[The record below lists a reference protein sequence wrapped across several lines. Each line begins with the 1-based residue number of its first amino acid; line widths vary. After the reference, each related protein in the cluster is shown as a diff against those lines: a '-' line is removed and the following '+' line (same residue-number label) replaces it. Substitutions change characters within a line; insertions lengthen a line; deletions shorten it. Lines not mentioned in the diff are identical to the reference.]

1 MKRKLIALFLLFSLL
16 LPSIVGCNP
25 DFLGEIIGTT
35 AADTTALEV
44 PTTAETTTAEPQ
56 GTTVPSGTTA
66 PESTTA
72 PDTTTGAEV
81 DLPVPEPTVAAVSAE
96 EAARAKIVYP
106 EGSDV
111 NFRLL
116 AREFGLNVS
125 QSLSCSRWSTYS
137 ENSDFGENDF
147 LVYIGS
153 FESQANTD
161 AVKALRPDDFVFYRS
176 ENKLYICGGSE
187 ESTKRAIKYFEE
199 HIAEGIALY
208 ESRPTYFYGDYPL
221 GDDLLNGIS
230 LANYRVI
237 IPKNATVY
245 EKFAAEIFC
254 AYIKELSGYVKQ
266 PLPDILSPAKYEILI
281 GNTSR
286 TESKAGLSFDA
297 GEYALFSSGDKI
309 VCLGDSYFVAGGAAE
324 IISTLA
330 ADGVD
335 SMTVSSEGVVQEFEY
350 TEAKSAILLI
360 GDGMGFNSIELAR
373 SLGAIDNFYAED
385 LAVHGQSK
393 TNNSQGTT
401 TDSAAGGTALSTGYK
416 TKNSYVGMN
425 PNGVSIQNLR
435 ELAYEHGAKT
445 AVLTTDVIT
454 GATPAAFL
462 AHNKSRNATSAIQSE
477 IDMLT
482 AHGKIEFCEGSV
494 GDNLL
499 AETRNAL
506 FTIDKGDSPFFIM
519 IEEAYIDKNSHGNN
533 GSGMSNAVKRFNDVI
548 AYSMVFTVFNPDT
561 VLIVTADHETGGIVP
576 NGSSYKYTTT
586 DHTSANVPVYACGKG
601 TEIFNGKAVEN
612 VEIAK
617 FIATVYGENNFG
629 Q

>member
-1 MKRKLIALFLLFSLL
+1 MKRKLIALLL
-16 LPSIVGCNP
+16 LISLVLPSVLGCNLPFVP
-25 DFLGEIIGTT
+25 DG
-35 AADTTALEV
+35 ADDADTTVFDGSTASD
-44 PTTAETTTAEPQ
+44 PTTAEPEGTKEPEGTTVVETTTAIE
-56 GTTVPSGTTA
+56 
-66 PESTTA
+66 EH
-72 PDTTTGAEV
+72 E
-81 DLPVPEPTVAAVSAE
+81 PEPEIKVVAALTAE
-96 EAARAKIVYP
+96 EAARAVIVYP
-106 EGSDV
+106 KDATAGLKS
-111 NFRLL
+111 L
-116 AREFGLNVS
+116 AINLGYDIASAFS
-125 QSLSCSRWSTYS
+125 CAPPTPLSESYPFEESS
-137 ENSDFGENDF
+137 F
-147 LVYIGS
+147 LIFVGS
-153 FESQANTD
+153 FESQSQTA
-161 AVKALRPDDFVFYRS
+161 AIKSLRPDDFVMYRDGD
-176 ENKLYICGGSE
+176 KLYICGGSD
-187 ESTKRAIKYFEE
+187 ESTERAIEYFRANIK
-199 HIAEGIALY
+199 HGIPL
-208 ESRPTYFYGDYPL
+208 SDSGPTYFYGDYPL

-309 VCLGDSYFVAGGAAE
+309 VCLGDSYFLAAGAAE
-324 IISTLA
+324 IISTLSA
-330 ADGVD
+330 EGVS
-335 SMTVSSEGVVQEFEY
+335 SMTVSSETVTRTFEY
-350 TEAKSAILLI
+350 KEAKSAILLI

-393 TNNSQGTT
+393 TNNSEGTT

-482 AHGKIEFCEGSV
+482 VHGKIEFCEGSV

-519 IEEAYIDKNSHGNN
+519 IEEAYIDKNSHSNN
-533 GSGMSNAVKRFNDVI
+533 GSKMSAAVKRFNEVI

-561 VLIVTADHETGGIVP
+561 VLVVTADHETGGITP
-576 NGSSYKYTTT
+576 NGNSYVYTTGN
-586 DHTSANVPVYACGKG
+586 HTSANVPVYACGKG
-601 TEIFNGKAVEN
+601 SEMFDGKAVEN
-612 VEIAK
+612 IEIAK
-617 FIATVYGENNFG
+617 FIAPIFGKTNFG

>member
-1 MKRKLIALFLLFSLL
+1 MKRKLIALLL
-16 LPSIVGCNP
+16 LVSLILPSVLGCDLYPVP
-25 DFLGEIIGTT
+25 DGDGT
-35 AADTTALEV
+35 ADTTASGVLGSD
-44 PTTAETTTAEPQ
+44 PTETTTKAPEIMQEPE
-56 GTTVPSGTTA
+56 GTTA
-66 PESTTA
+66 S
-72 PDTTTGAEV
+72 DVTTGA
-81 DLPVPEPTVAAVSAE
+81 DQAAPEPEAPPVALTAE
-96 EAARAKIVYP
+96 EAARAVIVYP
-106 EGSDV
+106 KDATAGLKS
-111 NFRLL
+111 L
-116 AREFGLNVS
+116 AINLGYDIASAFS
-125 QSLSCSRWSTYS
+125 CAPPIPLSESYPFEESS
-137 ENSDFGENDF
+137 F
-147 LVYIGS
+147 LIFVGS
-153 FESQANTD
+153 FESQAET
-161 AVKALRPDDFVFYRS
+161 AAIKALRADDFVMYRDGD
-176 ENKLYICGGSE
+176 KLYICGGSD
-187 ESTKRAIKYFEE
+187 ESTERAIEYFRANIK
-199 HIAEGIALY
+199 HGIPLSDS
-208 ESRPTYFYGDYPL
+208 EPTYFYGDYPL
-221 GDDLLNGIS
+221 GNDLLNGVS
-230 LANYRVI
+230 LLNYRVI

-324 IISTLA
+324 IISTLS

-335 SMTVSSEGVVQEFEY
+335 SMTVSSESVVQEFEY
-350 TEAKSAILLI
+350 TKAKSAILLI
-360 GDGMGFNSIELAR
+360 GDGMGFNSIGLAR

-401 TDSAAGGTALSTGYK
+401 TDSAAGGTALATGYK
-416 TKNSYVGMN
+416 TKNSYVGVD
-425 PNGVSIQNLR
+425 PSGASLKNLR
-435 ELAYEHGAKT
+435 ELAYEKGAKT

-482 AHGKIEFCEGSV
+482 VHGKIEFCEGSV
-494 GDNLL
+494 GDELL
-499 AETRNAL
+499 DRTHEAL
-506 FTIDKGDSPFFIM
+506 FTIDKNDSAFFIM

-533 GSGMSNAVKRFNDVI
+533 GSGMSSAVKRFNDVI

-561 VLIVTADHETGGIVP
+561 VLVVTADHETGGIVP

>member
-1 MKRKLIALFLLFSLL
+1 MKRKLIALLL
-16 LPSIVGCNP
+16 LISLVLPSVLGCNLPFAP
-25 DFLGEIIGTT
+25 DG
-35 AADTTALEV
+35 ADDADTTVFDGSTASD
-44 PTTAETTTAEPQ
+44 PTTAEPEGTKEPEGTTVVETTTAIE
-56 GTTVPSGTTA
+56 
-66 PESTTA
+66 E
-72 PDTTTGAEV
+72 
-81 DLPVPEPTVAAVSAE
+81 PEPEPETKVVAALTAE

-106 EGSDV
+106 QTADV
-111 NFRLL
+111 LYKVL
-116 AREFGLNVS
+116 MRELGVKIGNAF
-125 QSLSCSRWSTYS
+125 SCSRLSAVS
-137 ENSDFGENDF
+137 EASSFSENDF
-147 LVYIGS
+147 LIFVGS
-153 FESQANTD
+153 FESQASSS
-161 AVKALRPDDFVFYRS
+161 AVKALRDDDFVIYREG
-176 ENKLYICGGSE
+176 ENKLYICGGSDG
-187 ESTKRAIKYFEE
+187 STERAIEYFTE
-199 HIAEGIALY
+199 HIGGGIYLL
-208 ESRPTYFYGDYPL
+208 ESEPTYFYGDYPL
-221 GDDLLNGIS
+221 GNDFLNGVS
-230 LANYRVI
+230 LLNYRVI

-335 SMTVSSEGVVQEFEY
+335 SMTVSSESVVQEFEY
-350 TEAKSAILLI
+350 TKAKSAILLI

-482 AHGKIEFCEGSV
+482 VHGKIEFCEGSV

-533 GSGMSNAVKRFNDVI
+533 GSGMSSAVKRFNDVI

-561 VLIVTADHETGGIVP
+561 VLVVTADHETGGIVP